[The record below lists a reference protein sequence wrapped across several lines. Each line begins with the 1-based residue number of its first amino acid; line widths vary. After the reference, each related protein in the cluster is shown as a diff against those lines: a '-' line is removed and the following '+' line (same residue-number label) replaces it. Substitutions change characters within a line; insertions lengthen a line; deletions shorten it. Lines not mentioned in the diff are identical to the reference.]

1 MGTGLGI
8 IFKNLYKLFRRI
20 ISRTFYALFANNKL
34 NTHRIERLSG
44 LHRGKRAFI
53 VCNGPSLSP
62 IDLETIYRNGDISF
76 ACNKIDKIFTKTNWR
91 PTYYAV
97 MDETFQYSLVDTMNV
112 VPASIKFLSKD
123 SYIKTRK
130 VRGNVIFIET
140 IGGSALLDNP
150 KFSKQLSSGI
160 YTIGTTTYSLIQIA
174 VSMGIKEIYII
185 GCDNTYAK
193 EIKRDG
199 SIVNNGK
206 NSYFEGTSQKDQ
218 MNAAATWQMDIAYDY
233 ARKYADSNGIK
244 IYNATRGGCLEAF
257 QRVNFDS
264 LF

>member
-1 MGTGLGI
+1 MGTGIGVLLKI
-8 IFKNLYKLFRRI
+8 IQKVYRKN
-20 ISRTFYALFANNKL
+20 ISRLFFCLFADKTKNNQK
-34 NTHRIERLSG
+34 IQELSDI
-44 LHRGKRAFI
+44 HAGKRAFVI
-53 VCNGPSLSP
+53 CNGPSLLP
-62 IDLETIYRNGDISF
+62 EDLDAINKKGDLSF

-97 MDETFQYSLVDTMNV
+97 LDETFQYSLVDTMSV
-112 VPASIKFLSKD
+112 IPASYKFLSKD

-130 VRGNVIFIET
+130 VRGNVIYIET